1 MFGRNSSVELLKK
14 IMKLDTVE
22 FLGICRILEVKL
34 FEEVEGDEYVGESK
48 EGARPI
54 GEIKLEPRS
63 FTDLWIDLCDKVDRL
78 SRTRRKN
85 LNRLVSAALKKGK
98 DKED

>member
-22 FLGICRILEVKL
+22 FLGVCRILEIKL
-34 FEEVEGDEYVGESK
+34 FEEVEGDECVGKSD
-48 EGARPI
+48 EGAHPKK
-54 GEIKLEPRS
+54 ETKLEPRN
-63 FTDLWIDLCDKVDRL
+63 FTNIWEDLCDKVDGL